1 LSTLN
6 APQPRF
12 IADVMVGRLARWLRI
27 LGFDVLYSNRYTDQ
41 DILQIAGAEERTI
54 LTRDTSLAA
63 QIDPRQVVFIADDNY
78 RAQVSQVLRTQGL
91 SDFQIF
97 SRCPECNAR
106 LVKTDKESVFERI
119 PPYIYLTQEEFSV
132 CPSCQRVYWHGTHAE
147 NMGRKVKQWIGE
159 SGDEDGG

>member
-27 LGFDVLYSNRYTDQ
+27 LGFDVLYSNRFTDR
-41 DILQIAGAEERTI
+41 DIVQIAAADGRTI
-54 LTRDTSLAA
+54 LTRDTGLAA
-63 QIDPRQVVFIADDNY
+63 RIHQGRVIFVTHDDY
-78 RAQVSQVLRTQGL
+78 PSQVSQVLRTLGL
-91 SDFQIF
+91 SQFRIF
-97 SRCPECNAR
+97 SRCPECNDP
-106 LVKTDKESVFERI
+106 LMKTDKNSVFERV

-147 NMGRKVKQWIGE
+147 NINEKVKQWI
-159 SGDEDGG
+159 